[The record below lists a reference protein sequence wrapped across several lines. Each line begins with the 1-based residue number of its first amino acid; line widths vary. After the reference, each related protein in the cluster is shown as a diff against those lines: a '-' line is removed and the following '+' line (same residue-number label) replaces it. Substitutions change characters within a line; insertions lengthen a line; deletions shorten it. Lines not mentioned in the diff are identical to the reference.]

1 VTPKQELFSEL
12 FQNAL
17 VRIRASAQHAWW
29 RRADSRLTEFE
40 SELIHNATISLAEPA
55 FVDADI
61 WFLNHQARWYVENCN
76 ARLSKIYAMQVD
88 IVRRLFAQVPRE
100 IRHQLTWPGPV

>member
-1 VTPKQELFSEL
+1 MTPKQELFSEL

-17 VRIRASAQHAWW
+17 VRIRASAQRACW
-29 RRADSRLTEFE
+29 RRAGSRLTEFE
-40 SELIHNATISLAEPA
+40 SELIHNAMISLAEPA

-76 ARLSKIYAMQVD
+76 ARLSRIYAMQVD
-88 IVRRLFAQVPRE
+88 IVRRLFAQVPQE